1 VAKNAIKRKHQAG
14 CPNAHDRNR
23 GASCDCPWRLDY
35 SPLGIRGP
43 RRRLN
48 FPTRKATEE
57 HLAQTKVKVKTG
69 EYVEPAKVPLFSAAA
84 ETWFA
89 SKVDR
94 RPGHVANLRASLDK
108 HLLPKFGG
116 ERLDRITVGIIE
128 ELRDK
133 MRVDGYAPTTINAV
147 IQIIGG
153 IFKAAIRKGECAI
166 NPVDRVE
173 RAYDAARELTNE
185 NDDGGGDDM
194 AVDPDSILNQDEI
207 RALLAATSP
216 GVYRALFTAS
226 ALTGARSG
234 ELFALRW
241 GDLQMPKGKQRYVYI
256 RRNVTWARVK
266 NEEMRPRY
274 YPPKTK
280 AGKRR
285 IPLAPELVAVLKA
298 WKLEYQATDND
309 LVFPAADGRPIRRS
323 NALRCGLWPA
333 LRRANLRRVT
343 MHSLR
348 HSFASA
354 LIEGDDLHPG
364 APITEVQH
372 LLGHS
377 SPAVTAKVYA
387 HWLKDADSGAVSRL
401 SAIILGG
408 SRVRHRHG
416 THAADESSVS
426 VFI

>member
-1 VAKNAIKRKHQAG
+1 MAKNAIQRKHRPG
-14 CPNAHDRNR
+14 CS
-23 GASCDCPWRLDY
+23 GGTCECPWRLDY
-35 SPLGIRGP
+35 APLGVRGP

-48 FPTRKATEE
+48 FPTRKAADDY
-57 HLAQTKVKVKTG
+57 LAQTKVKVKAG
-69 EYVEPAKVPLFSAAA
+69 EYVPPKKIPLFSAAA
-84 ETWFA
+84 ETWFN
-89 SKVDR
+89 SKSDR

-108 HLLPKFGG
+108 HLLPKFGT
-116 ERLDRITVGIIE
+116 ERLDRITVGMIE
-128 ELRDK
+128 TLRDE
-133 MRVDGYAPTTINAV
+133 MRGNGYAPTTINAV

-153 IFKAAIRKGECAI
+153 IFKAAIRKGECGI

-185 NDDGGGDDM
+185 NDDGGGDDT

-207 RALLAATSP
+207 RAMLAATSP

-241 GDLQMPKGKQRYVYI
+241 GELQMPKGKQGYVYI

-266 NEEMRPRY
+266 DEEMRPRY

-298 WKLEYQATDND
+298 WKLECPATEDD

-323 NALRCGLWPA
+323 KALRCGLWPA

-354 LIEGDDLHPG
+354 LIEGDDINRG
-364 APITEVQH
+364 ASITEVQH

-377 SPAVTAKVYA
+377 SPAVTAKIYA
-387 HWLKDADSGAVSRL
+387 HWLKDADSGAVRRL
-401 SAIILGG
+401 SATILGG
-408 SRVRHRHG
+408 AGLRHQHG
-416 THAADESSVS
+416 TEAATEASLGASN
-426 VFI
+426 